1 MSSRF
6 SVQKPYVV
14 ASLPRPID
22 PANGSYVVGEVYGG
36 VPGSKKRKRS
46 ELAVGIDGEG
56 VNLYDVST
64 TKLITSYAL
73 PPQSLFTCAPAS
85 LRTRASKSAVER
97 RTYVSTTEPYP
108 HITLFAELAEGSAP
122 TRSNSITCKVESSQ
136 QPIMYMGTI
145 TGTRTSDAADN
156 TSDLL
161 VVKKDGEVQC
171 YDGKTLREKWT
182 SPPSALVREIPTPR
196 GEFNVEFAHLTN
208 AHAASQ
214 GILRGRQDVFA
225 LFPQEIT
232 EEGFNPEILVII
244 TKSKGSTDRILH
256 IVSLPRR
263 SVVKQN
269 AFIHSVDSLLAV
281 EILSNTTP
289 KTPIGDSTSFSIQVS
304 AGILQLLENGILTT
318 FDLGD
323 TLPKI
328 SSTLVCVGAQ
338 SFLRLSSTSIMVSSD
353 HSINVY
359 NPKYQSRL
367 ATIELEKESNKNSL
381 KRKRDAFEKTGE
393 IATSCCNFVTYFQKI
408 GVAVAV
414 SDNNLV
420 AIQVEG
426 QHDSSGKLRAAGLLI
441 DSIGH
446 SVKEHERPGRA
457 GGDSKKSLSLDCSTL
472 DAYLPGSIGV
482 TKWEKQKASAE
493 TLFSEN
499 DMVGFDELIIS
510 HLQGRTPMVNGSHR
524 KAGKEKSHD
533 KRLQAWETRPDAD
546 RRWVLFALSKI
557 FTVSETEAGEY
568 SLDISFY
575 PPNTFMWLTTNGY
588 MTVTNIESAL
598 RSHGTS
604 ILSIA
609 AGQLVN
615 AIVEMDPDMDLLLA
629 VLAKNYLGA
638 AELLHAIRKLMASL
652 GLLGENPST
661 KRGLLTNGVSL
672 ETVED
677 IEEQLT
683 KLEAEA
689 EQDLELAEYQLGSGS
704 GIRSEALS
712 LALSKLY
719 RCPNAA
725 IIHGLQTTFTSQE
738 IVGLVYLLRFELSR
752 GSWITRYLEPDQT
765 EVVDADAEVPD
776 NAIILIS
783 SLLNNCVDAVGAGG
797 WLTGE
802 ARLVDGDPFE
812 AEDLISSLKL
822 EVSAALEG
830 IEEAVYLKGL
840 TSEMIRYGDGVQAAL
855 PKPASETQ
863 TEKRSKPII
872 LPSTDQDIRT
882 LPLGLKAEKQISLL
896 KVAAGGAVH
905 RRTRRDIGHLKSQKV
920 GKYSRE
926 RIII

>member
-1 MSSRF
+1 
-6 SVQKPYVV
+6 
-14 ASLPRPID
+14 
-22 PANGSYVVGEVYGG
+22 
-36 VPGSKKRKRS
+36 
-46 ELAVGIDGEG
+46 
-56 VNLYDVST
+56 
-64 TKLITSYAL
+64 
-73 PPQSLFTCAPAS
+73 
-85 LRTRASKSAVER
+85 
-97 RTYVSTTEPYP
+97 
-108 HITLFAELAEGSAP
+108 
-122 TRSNSITCKVESSQ
+122 
-136 QPIMYMGTI
+136 MGTI
-145 TGTRTSDAADN
+145 ASSWSSDAADN

-161 VVKKDGEVQC
+161 VVKKDGEAQC
-171 YDGKTLREKWT
+171 YDGKTLEAKWT
-182 SPPSALVREIPTPR
+182 SPPSALIRELSLPR

-232 EEGFNPEILVII
+232 EEGFNPEILVIV
-244 TKSKGSTDRILH
+244 TKSADSTSRILH
-256 IVSLPRR
+256 IVSLPRK
-263 SVVKQN
+263 SAMKQN
-269 AFIHSVDSLLAV
+269 GVKHSVDSLLAV
-281 EILSNTTP
+281 EILSGAISKIP
-289 KTPIGDSTSFSIQVS
+289 QGKPTSFGIQVS
-304 AGILQLLENGILTT
+304 AGILQVLENEVLTT
-318 FDLGD
+318 FDLSD
-323 TLPKI
+323 TLPKMN
-328 SSTLVCVGAQ
+328 STLVCTDAQ
-338 SFLRLSSTSIMVSSD
+338 SFLRLSSTSVMVSSD

-367 ATIELEKESNKNSL
+367 ATVELEMDSNKDSL
-381 KRKRDAFEKTGE
+381 KRKRDAVQTTGGG
-393 IATSCCNFVTYFQKI
+393 ATSYCKFVTYFQKI

-414 SDNNLV
+414 SKGNLI

-426 QHDSSGKLRAAGLLI
+426 QHDSNGKLRAAGLLI
-441 DSIGH
+441 DSIGR
-446 SVKEHERPGRA
+446 SVREHTRPGK
-457 GGDSKKSLSLDCSTL
+457 GEGDSKKSLLLECSTL
-472 DAYLPGSIGV
+472 DTYLPGSIGD
-482 TKWEKQKASAE
+482 TKWEKQKAGAE
-493 TLFSEN
+493 TLYSQN
-499 DMVGFDELIIS
+499 DVVEFDALLVS
-510 HLQGRTPMVNGSHR
+510 HLQGRTPMVNGDYR
-524 KAGKEKSHD
+524 NTGKGKSND
-533 KRLQAWETRPDAD
+533 KRFQARESRPEAD

-557 FTVSETEAGEY
+557 FTISETETGQH
-568 SLDISFY
+568 SLSISFY
-575 PPNTFMWLTTNGY
+575 PAKTFMWLTTNGF

-598 RSHGTS
+598 RSDGTS
-604 ILSIA
+604 INSIA

-615 AIVEMDPDMDLLLA
+615 AIIEMDPDMDLLLA

-638 AELLHAIRKLMASL
+638 AELLHAIRRLMASL

-661 KRGLLTNGVSL
+661 KQGLLTNGGGL

-689 EQDLELAEYQLGSGS
+689 EQDLELAEYQLGPGS
-704 GIRSEALS
+704 GIRSDALS

-725 IIHGLQTTFTSQE
+725 IIHGLQTAFTSQE

-752 GSWITRYLEPDQT
+752 GSWITRYLDTDQT
-765 EVVDADAEVPD
+765 EFIDADAEVPD

-812 AEDLISSLKL
+812 AEELISSLKL

-863 TEKRSKPII
+863 TEKRSKPIM
-872 LPSTDQDIRT
+872 LPATDQDIRT

-905 RRTRRDIGHLKSQKV
+905 RRTKRDIGHLKSQKV

>member
-1 MSSRF
+1 MGTVTAIRSS
-6 SVQKPYVV
+6 
-14 ASLPRPID
+14 D
-22 PANGSYVVGEVYGG
+22 E
-36 VPGSKKRKRS
+36 
-46 ELAVGIDGEG
+46 AVG
-56 VNLYDVST
+56 
-64 TKLITSYAL
+64 
-73 PPQSLFTCAPAS
+73 
-85 LRTRASKSAVER
+85 
-97 RTYVSTTEPYP
+97 
-108 HITLFAELAEGSAP
+108 
-122 TRSNSITCKVESSQ
+122 
-136 QPIMYMGTI
+136 
-145 TGTRTSDAADN
+145 

-161 VVKKDGEVQC
+161 VVKKDGEIQC
-171 YDGKTLREKWT
+171 YDGNTLRGRWT
-182 SPPSALVREIPTPR
+182 SPPSALVREFATPL
-196 GEFNVEFAHLTN
+196 GESEVEFAHLTN
-208 AHAASQ
+208 AHSASQ
-214 GILRGRQDVFA
+214 GVLRGRQDVFA

-232 EEGFNPEILVII
+232 EEGFNPEILVIV
-244 TKSKGSTDRILH
+244 TKSKDSTHRTLH

-269 AFIHSVDSLLAV
+269 DLKHSVDSLLAV
-281 EILSNTTP
+281 EIPSNASA
-289 KTPIGDSTSFSIQVS
+289 KTPTDTPSCFSIQVS
-304 AGILQLLENGILTT
+304 AGILQVLEEEVLTT
-318 FDLGD
+318 FDLSD

-328 SSTLVCVGAQ
+328 QSVLVSVGAQ
-338 SFLRLSSTSIMVSSD
+338 SFMRLSGTSIMVSSD

-367 ATIELEKESNKNSL
+367 ATIELDLESNNDSL
-381 KRKRDAFEKTGE
+381 KRKRDSSET
-393 IATSCCNFVTYFQKI
+393 TNRNPSSSCRFATYFQKI

-414 SDNNLV
+414 SDNNLL
-420 AIQVEG
+420 AIHVEG

-441 DSIGH
+441 DSIGR
-446 SVKEHERPGRA
+446 SVKAHERPGRA
-457 GGDSKKSLSLDCSTL
+457 RGESKKSISLGCKTF
-472 DAYLPGSIGV
+472 DAYLPGSIGD
-482 TKWEKQKASAE
+482 TKWEKQKAGAE
-493 TLFSEN
+493 DLFSEN
-499 DMVGFDELIIS
+499 NTVEFDTLMVS
-510 HLQGRTPMVNGSHR
+510 HLQGRTPMANGSHF
-524 KAGKEKSHD
+524 KEGNAKSHD
-533 KRLQAWETRPDAD
+533 KRLQAGECHPDVD

-557 FTVSETEAGEY
+557 FTISETEAGEY
-568 SLDISFY
+568 SLNISFY
-575 PPNTFMWLTTNGY
+575 PPDTFMWLITNGY
-588 MTVTNIESAL
+588 LTITNIESAL
-598 RSHGTS
+598 RSNGTTV
-604 ILSIA
+604 LSIA
-609 AGQLVN
+609 PGQLIN
-615 AIVEMDPDMDLLLA
+615 AVVEIDPDMDLLLA
-629 VLAKNYLGA
+629 LLSKNYLGT

-661 KRGLLTNGVSL
+661 KRGLLTNGGDL
-672 ETVED
+672 ESAEG

-689 EQDLELAEYQLGSGS
+689 EQDLELAEYQLGPGS
-704 GIRSEALS
+704 GIRSDALS

-719 RCPNAA
+719 KCPNSA

-738 IVGLVYLLRFELSR
+738 IVGLVYLLRFELSK
-752 GSWITRYLEPDQT
+752 GSWTTRYLEPDQG
-765 EVVDADAEVPD
+765 EIVDADAEVPD

-855 PKPASETQ
+855 PKPASDSH

-872 LPSTDQDIRT
+872 LPFVDQDIRT

-905 RRTRRDIGHLKSQKV
+905 KRTRRDIGYLKSQKV

>member
-1 MSSRF
+1 M
-6 SVQKPYVV
+6 
-14 ASLPRPID
+14 
-22 PANGSYVVGEVYGG
+22 
-36 VPGSKKRKRS
+36 
-46 ELAVGIDGEG
+46 
-56 VNLYDVST
+56 
-64 TKLITSYAL
+64 KLITSYAL
-73 PPQSLFTCAPAS
+73 PPQSLFTCAPTS
-85 LRTRASKSAVER
+85 LRTRASKSVVER
-97 RTYVSTTEPYP
+97 RTYVSTTGPYP
-108 HITLFAELAEGSAP
+108 QITLFVELVEGSGP
-122 TRSNSITCKVESSQ
+122 TRSTSVTCKVESSH
-136 QPIMYMGTI
+136 QPIIYMGAI
-145 TGTRTSDAADN
+145 TSTWSSAAAEN

-161 VVKKDGEVQC
+161 VVKKDGEIQC
-171 YDGKTLREKWT
+171 YDGETLHEKWT
-182 SPPSALVREIPTPR
+182 SPPSALRREFSTPR

-208 AHAASQ
+208 AHTASQ
-214 GILRGRQDVFA
+214 GILKGRQDVFA

-232 EEGFNPEILVII
+232 QEGFNPEILVIV
-244 TKSKGSTDRILH
+244 TKPKDSTDRILH

-269 AFIHSVDSLLAV
+269 GFKHSVDSLLAV
-281 EILSNTTP
+281 EILSSATT
-289 KTPIGDSTSFSIQVS
+289 KTPTGNPTSFGIQVS
-304 AGILQLLENGILTT
+304 AGILQILENEVLTT
-318 FDLGD
+318 FDLSN
-323 TLPKI
+323 TLPKVN
-328 SSTLVCVGAQ
+328 STLFCIGAQ

-353 HSINVY
+353 RSVNVY
-359 NPKYQSRL
+359 NPKYQSKL
-367 ATIELEKESNKNSL
+367 ATVELELGPNGDSL
-381 KRKRDAFEKTGE
+381 KRKRDAFEATGE
-393 IATSCCNFVTYFQKI
+393 NVTSCCKFVTYFQKI

-426 QHDSSGKLRAAGLLI
+426 QHDSRGKLRAAGLLI
-441 DSIGH
+441 DSIGR
-446 SVKEHERPGRA
+446 SVRDHERPGRG
-457 GGDSKKSLSLDCSTL
+457 GGDSKKTLSHECSTL
-472 DAYLPGSIGV
+472 DAYLPGSMGG
-482 TKWEKQKASAE
+482 TKWEKQKAGAE
-493 TLFSEN
+493 TLFSEKN
-499 DMVGFDELIIS
+499 VVEFDALMIS
-510 HLQGRTPMVNGSHR
+510 HLQGRTPMDNGSHR
-524 KAGKEKSHD
+524 YAGKD
-533 KRLQAWETRPDAD
+533 KRLQAWESSPDAD

-557 FTVSETEAGEY
+557 FTVSRTEADEY
-568 SLDISFY
+568 SLYISFY
-575 PPNTFMWLTTNGY
+575 PPNTFMWLATNGY

-598 RSHGTS
+598 RSNGTS

-615 AIVEMDPDMDLLLA
+615 AIIEMDPDMDLLLA

-661 KRGLLTNGVSL
+661 KQGLLTNGGSL

-689 EQDLELAEYQLGSGS
+689 EQDLELAEYQLGTGS
-704 GIRSEALS
+704 GIRADALS

-719 RCPNAA
+719 KCPNAA

-752 GSWITRYLEPDQT
+752 GSWITRYLELDQM

-872 LPSTDQDIRT
+872 LPAMDQDIRT
-882 LPLGLKAEKQISLL
+882 LPLGLKAEKQISRL

-905 RRTRRDIGHLKSQKV
+905 KRTRRDIGHLKSQKV